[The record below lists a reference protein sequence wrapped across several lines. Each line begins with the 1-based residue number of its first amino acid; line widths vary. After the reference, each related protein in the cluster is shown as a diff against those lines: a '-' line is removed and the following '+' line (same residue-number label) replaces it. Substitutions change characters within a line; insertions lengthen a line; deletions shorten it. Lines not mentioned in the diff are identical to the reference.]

1 MKRRNKV
8 LVSALS
14 LVVLAVLAL
23 YLSGWSP
30 ITAAGLVL
38 NTYRS
43 ANNPPGSAVVEVR
56 GDATPAGAATGAE
69 TASRTNARS
78 PDAGSWPSYNRTL
91 TSQRYSPLSQINTQT
106 VRGLKVLCTY
116 DTHVRETFET
126 GPLLVD
132 GALIG
137 TTVFDIFSMDPSNC
151 RENWRTHEDYKS
163 PTPLLINRGAAYLD
177 GRLFHDT
184 LDGRV
189 LAYDFK
195 TGKRVWAT
203 TTTIADP
210 KTGETGELVDAAPIA
225 WNGLVF
231 IGSAFGDVKGVKGR
245 VYALAAESGRIV
257 WETCLVPKA
266 PSDPTRGPQGL
277 MPASAI
283 TTWKNAPAVPISGG
297 GTWTSYTLDPGPSL
311 AARKRP
317 RSTLPAL
324 MSFHNKVSLSRREEE
339 I

>member
-1 MKRRNKV
+1 MKRRNEV
-8 LVSALS
+8 PVSALS

-43 ANNPPGSAVVEVR
+43 ANNPPGGAVVEVR
-56 GDATPAGAATGAE
+56 GATPAGAATGAE
-69 TASRTNARS
+69 TASRPNARS

-106 VRGLKVLCTY
+106 VRG
-116 DTHVRETFET
+116 
-126 GPLLVD
+126 
-132 GALIG
+132 
-137 TTVFDIFSMDPSNC
+137 
-151 RENWRTHEDYKS
+151 
-163 PTPLLINRGAAYLD
+163 
-177 GRLFHDT
+177 
-184 LDGRV
+184 
-189 LAYDFK
+189 
-195 TGKRVWAT
+195 
-203 TTTIADP
+203 
-210 KTGETGELVDAAPIA
+210 
-225 WNGLVF
+225 
-231 IGSAFGDVKGVKGR
+231 
-245 VYALAAESGRIV
+245 
-257 WETCLVPKA
+257 
-266 PSDPTRGPQGL
+266 PQGL

-283 TTWKNAPAVPISGG
+283 TTWKNAPDVPISGG